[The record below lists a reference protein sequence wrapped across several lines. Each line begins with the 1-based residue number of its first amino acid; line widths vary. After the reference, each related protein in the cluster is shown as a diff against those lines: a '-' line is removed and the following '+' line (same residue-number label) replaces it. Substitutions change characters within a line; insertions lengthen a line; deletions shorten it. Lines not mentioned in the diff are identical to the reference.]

1 MRIPTV
7 KRTVTTYLKE
17 KIFRAIKLRRA
28 NYCPKNSND
37 LLKLSSIN
45 QKDNMKYGSFL
56 LKLDVD
62 TALDQAGILRN
73 LSMLR
78 AERLF
83 EKVSRIND
91 GLKLG
96 REHSHRGQILG
107 D

>member
-1 MRIPTV
+1 
-7 KRTVTTYLKE
+7 
-17 KIFRAIKLRRA
+17 
-28 NYCPKNSND
+28 
-37 LLKLSSIN
+37 
-45 QKDNMKYGSFL
+45 MKYGSFL

-73 LSMLR
+73 LSVLRTERML
-78 AERLF
+78 EQI
-83 EKVSRIND
+83 SRVDD